1 MTGDF
6 NQCLNV
12 HNCSIHE
19 PLGASLVARLQEC
32 DADFTTQQHCGDGVP
47 APVSE
52 AAVCVWDSG
61 AMRHSDWMEQP
72 GCSESEGERSGKE
85 IKKEEE
91 NNEGKNSL

>member
-6 NQCLNV
+6 NQCSNV

-19 PLGASLVARLQEC
+19 PLGASLVASLQEC
-32 DADFTTQQHCGDGVP
+32 DADFTTQQHCGDDVP

-61 AMRHSDWMEQP
+61 VMRHSDWMEQP
-72 GCSESEGERSGKE
+72 GRNESEGERSGKE
-85 IKKEEE
+85 REKKE